1 MSKRLSQLFISY
13 KDDPSI
19 YMVNAKTLELENV
32 VTATEFLDFVPV
44 AMMMPDNTAR
54 TAIALSE
61 NGKVYNLASME
72 GLILS
77 HTALRSTYSL
87 VHHGYFGAYNP
98 AYYLWDADLH
108 TICYYNGYT
117 VNDCSQFGAIWD
129 EDHEVVAI
137 FENEKG
143 SSFTVLTRKN
153 GEIWK
158 TSLGNYIY
166 LQDPDVSGSCK

>member
-1 MSKRLSQLFISY
+1 
-13 KDDPSI
+13 
-19 YMVNAKTLELENV
+19 
-32 VTATEFLDFVPV
+32 
-44 AMMMPDNTAR
+44 
-54 TAIALSE
+54 
-61 NGKVYNLASME
+61 ME

-129 EDHEVVAI
+129 EDL
-137 FENEKG
+137 KW
-143 SSFTVLTRKN
+143 LRYLRMRKDR
-153 GEIWK
+153 
-158 TSLGNYIY
+158 IY
-166 LQDPDVSGSCK
+166 RIDTKEW